1 MKKITDLEKLL
12 KEIDNVGQLS
22 ADMRYK
28 VNNDNLDLQV
38 EIESIRE
45 LLKNIERH
53 TKKEKV
59 KGGKD
64 YAELGY

>member
-1 MKKITDLEKLL
+1 MEKLTNLEKLL
-12 KEIDNVGQLS
+12 KEIDNVGQLG

-45 LLKNIERH
+45 WLKSIERRI
-53 TKKEKV
+53 KKEV
-59 KGGKD
+59 K
-64 YAELGY
+64 

>member
-1 MKKITDLEKLL
+1 MKKITNLEKLL

-38 EIESIRE
+38 ERENIRE
-45 LLKNIERH
+45 WLKNIERY
-53 TKKEKV
+53 TKKEVIK
-59 KGGKD
+59 
-64 YAELGY
+64 

>member
-1 MKKITDLEKLL
+1 MNKLTNLEKLL

-45 LLKNIERH
+45 WLKNIERH
-53 TKKEKV
+53 IKKEVIK
-59 KGGKD
+59 
-64 YAELGY
+64 

>member
-1 MKKITDLEKLL
+1 MEKLTNLEKLL
-12 KEIDNVGQLS
+12 KEIDNVEQLS

-45 LLKNIERH
+45 WLKSIERH
-53 TKKEKV
+53 IKKEV
-59 KGGKD
+59 K
-64 YAELGY
+64 

>member
-1 MKKITDLEKLL
+1 MKKITNLEKLL

-38 EIESIRE
+38 ERESIRE
-45 LLKNIERH
+45 WLKSIERH
-53 TKKEKV
+53 TKKEVIK
-59 KGGKD
+59 
-64 YAELGY
+64 